1 MRCLAG
7 APCAGPQTCSSGCS
21 PPTSAT
27 GSTWRAQVAAAA
39 DRRPIDDE
47 GDVA

>member
-1 MRCLAG
+1 MPEPWATHLA
-7 APCAGPQTCSSGCS
+7 
-21 PPTSAT
+21 
-27 GSTWRAQVAAAA
+27 RAQVAAAA